1 MSGATNCPA
10 SLVGKVLAQPVAG
23 LVTVTLT
30 LGITAPD
37 GSVTVPTIVAFCAN
51 DTAGIR
57 NNSRNKNGRYF
68 RFFDL
73 NTPSAT
79 PYNFETASCIVSPPC
94 LVGTLRKLKEY
105 V

>member
-1 MSGATNCPA
+1 
-10 SLVGKVLAQPVAG
+10 
-23 LVTVTLT
+23 

-51 DTAGIR
+51 DTVGIK
-57 NNSRNKNGRYF
+57 NSKRNKNGRYF

-79 PYNFETASCIVSPPC
+79 PYNFETATCIFSPPC
-94 LVGTLRKLKEY
+94 PVGTLRKLKEY
-105 V
+105 VSATNPDGSTVNVNGGSLIFLL